1 MNPPFGGTEE
11 DGIEA
16 NFPGEFRT
24 RETADL
30 FLVLLMRLLKDG
42 GRAGIVLPDGTLF
55 GEGVKTRIKE
65 ALLTECNLHTIVRL
79 PKGVFNPYTGINTNL
94 LFFTKGTPTKEVWFY
109 EHPYPEGA
117 KSYNKGKPIRI
128 EEFETE
134 RAWWGSEEDGF
145 KRRVET
151 DQAWRVSFEQIKAG
165 GFNLDLKNPRKR
177 EEESGD
183 VNELLSQFDTL
194 LNQIAQV
201 RDTLKSELEK
211 ALSEGKR

>member
-1 MNPPFGGTEE
+1 
-11 DGIEA
+11 
-16 NFPGEFRT
+16 
-24 RETADL
+24 
-30 FLVLLMRLLKDG
+30 MRLLKDG

-79 PKGVFNPYTGINTNL
+79 PKGVFSPYTGISTNL

-134 RAWWGSEEDGF
+134 RAWWGNEKDGF
-145 KRRVET
+145 KGRVET
-151 DQAWRVSFEQIKAG
+151 DQAWRVSLEQIKAG
-165 GFNLDLKNPRKR
+165 GFNLDLKNPFNPY
-177 EEESGD
+177 SGPD
-183 VNELLSQFDTL
+183 DINHLISEYEKLLTLITASRAALKKELTQAINVKDGS
-194 LNQIAQV
+194 A
-201 RDTLKSELEK
+201 K
-211 ALSEGKR
+211 